1 MYDLQVYIDEWQS
14 YILSLGLP
22 FDLNPLD
29 SPLFKAWMSA
39 NYPSVPLGGG
49 TITSAGNVLP
59 PPPPP
64 PRPPVSNNTMLLAGA
79 AFLAFVFFTGKKR

>member
-29 SPLFKAWMSA
+29 SPLFRAWMAA

-49 TITSAGNVLP
+49 GTISTIP
-59 PPPPP
+59 PAPAP